1 MHGEWAG
8 LAMSTMDIIRLKG
21 GSPANFFLDVVEV
34 VLTAQVKRLS
44 SFSMILASKKAIF
57 GQYLWW

>member
-1 MHGEWAG
+1 
-8 LAMSTMDIIRLKG
+8 MDIIRLKG